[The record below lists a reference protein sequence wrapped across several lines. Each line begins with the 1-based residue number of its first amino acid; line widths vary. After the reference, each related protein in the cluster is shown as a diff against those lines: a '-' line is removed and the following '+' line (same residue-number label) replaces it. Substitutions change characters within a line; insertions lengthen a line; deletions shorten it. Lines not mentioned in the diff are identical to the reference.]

1 MTNVPLTEKQ
11 RREQRLRSSSFLK
24 SLGVERTTAFMVV
37 AISVLLFVFF
47 SILGSEIPDAPSAE
61 SESAADATIIADP
74 DEVPVL
80 PGKPVLPN
88 HQSSSSPG
96 Y

>member
-1 MTNVPLTEKQ
+1 MTNVPITEKQ

-37 AISVLLFVFF
+37 AVSVLLLVFF
-47 SILGSEIPDAPSAE
+47 SILGAETPEDPTAE
-61 SESAADATIIADP
+61 SESATEARIVADP

-80 PGKPVLPN
+80 PNRPSSTP
-88 HQSSSSPG
+88 SSS
-96 Y
+96 